1 MWCQLGDVSTFPAST
16 RPSSRR
22 TTPHS
27 AHRARRVFA
36 TCSRGPR
43 TRMSAHA
50 ALGAF
55 AAPRATRPTRGL
67 DETVTRSPSSRA
79 RSRVRATPRAFLGGL
94 GGAQRTKRTSKA
106 LTSDEVVPGQGRGSP
121 KWNEIHAALVSAKVG
136 KVAATDFERFCAK
149 DDVLAIDVR
158 QALEFEEWHVP
169 PCVSCPY
176 AVPDPNV
183 LRRATGYAVSIK
195 GGLKVRNPRFVD
207 DARAAKTAAGA
218 KTVVVVDTK
227 GGDLDVSPKSPS
239 AGSSGVYDTSD
250 SQALRA
256 AFELTQAGDFPDVR
270 YVKGGLPA
278 IVDDANVA
286 FESEKWGSFLRG
298 LDDANKSD
306 LRRLL
311 MYSRLLPDP
320 TNLPGVLG
328 QGFVFL
334 FIGLA
339 YYDVAGIGSWAAQN
353 VPAACAILPVCL

>member
-1 MWCQLGDVSTFPAST
+1 
-16 RPSSRR
+16 
-22 TTPHS
+22 
-27 AHRARRVFA
+27 
-36 TCSRGPR
+36 
-43 TRMSAHA
+43 MSAHA

-207 DARAAKTAAGA
+207 DARAAKAAAGA

-278 IVDDANVA
+278 IVDDAERRVRERKVGIVSA
-286 FESEKWGSFLRG
+286 GAGRREQERPPAAVDVLAPASRSHEPARGFGTRLRVPVH
-298 LDDANKSD
+298 
-306 LRRLL
+306 R
-311 MYSRLLPDP
+311 
-320 TNLPGVLG
+320 PGVLRRRRNRVVG
-328 QGFVFL
+328 RAERPRRVRDSPRVLVNVRFFL
-334 FIGLA
+334 YRA
-339 YYDVAGIGSWAAQN
+339 
-353 VPAACAILPVCL
+353 

>member
-1 MWCQLGDVSTFPAST
+1 
-16 RPSSRR
+16 
-22 TTPHS
+22 
-27 AHRARRVFA
+27 
-36 TCSRGPR
+36 
-43 TRMSAHA
+43 MSAHA

-207 DARAAKTAAGA
+207 DARAAKDRRRRENRRRRRHEGRRPGRFT
-218 KTVVVVDTK
+218 
-227 GGDLDVSPKSPS
+227 
-239 AGSSGVYDTSD
+239 
-250 SQALRA
+250 
-256 AFELTQAGDFPDVR
+256 
-270 YVKGGLPA
+270 
-278 IVDDANVA
+278 
-286 FESEKWGSFLRG
+286 EKPFR
-298 LDDANKSD
+298 
-306 LRRLL
+306 
-311 MYSRLLPDP
+311 
-320 TNLPGVLG
+320 GVLG
-328 QGFVFL
+328 GVRHVGQPGFARSVRAHAGGRFSGRAVRQGGSARDRRRRRRRVRERKVG
-334 FIGLA
+334 I
-339 YYDVAGIGSWAAQN
+339 VSAGARRREQERPSGG
-353 VPAACAILPVCL
+353 C